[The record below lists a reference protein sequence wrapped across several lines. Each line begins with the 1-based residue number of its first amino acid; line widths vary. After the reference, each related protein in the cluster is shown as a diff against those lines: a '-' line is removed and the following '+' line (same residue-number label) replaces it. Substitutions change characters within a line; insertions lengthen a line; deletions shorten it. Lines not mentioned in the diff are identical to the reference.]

1 MGSIKAALNVQTGPE
16 APFTAKRITG
26 ALRPQQAQDRA
37 LPQAPRYH
45 RHRSGQA

>member
-26 ALRPQQAQDRA
+26 ALRPPWVLVRA
-37 LPQAPRYH
+37 LPQAPHYH
-45 RHRSGQA
+45 HHRSGQA